1 MNEQQKAAEAAVFD
15 QTNILPRK
23 RMLIVY
29 SALAVSLFTSFVDQN
44 GIGVALPT
52 IAKELNAES
61 TISWAGTSSLIAMT
75 IFQVLYGRL
84 SDLFGK
90 LHAISFQIRS
100 NTIPRQESRLLVS
113 TSVAVSQRIALWF
126 CTECYDALRLSRS
139 CWCCQWRCH
148 VLIHDDSLG
157 CYHLE
162 RTRQVSR
169 HPWFLRWS
177 R

>member
-29 SALAVSLFTSFVDQN
+29 SALAVSLFTSLVDQN

-61 TISWAGTSSLIAMT
+61 TISWAGTSSLISMT

-90 LHAISFQIRS
+90 
-100 NTIPRQESRLLVS
+100 
-113 TSVAVSQRIALWF
+113 
-126 CTECYDALRLSRS
+126 
-139 CWCCQWRCH
+139 
-148 VLIHDDSLG
+148 
-157 CYHLE
+157 
-162 RTRQVSR
+162 
-169 HPWFLRWS
+169 
-177 R
+177 

>member
-29 SALAVSLFTSFVDQN
+29 SALAVSLFNSFVDQN

-52 IAKELNAES
+52 IAKELKAES

-90 LHAISFQIRS
+90 
-100 NTIPRQESRLLVS
+100 
-113 TSVAVSQRIALWF
+113 
-126 CTECYDALRLSRS
+126 
-139 CWCCQWRCH
+139 
-148 VLIHDDSLG
+148 
-157 CYHLE
+157 
-162 RTRQVSR
+162 
-169 HPWFLRWS
+169 
-177 R
+177 

>member
-52 IAKELNAES
+52 IAKELKAES

-90 LHAISFQIRS
+90 WHATSFRYRS
-100 NTIPRQESRLLVS
+100 DAIPRQKSRSPIS
-113 TSVAVSQRIALWF
+113 TSVVVSQRTALWF
-126 CTECYDALRLSRS
+126 FTECYDALRLSRP
-139 CWCCQWRCH
+139 CWRCQWRCH
-148 VLIHDDSLG
+148 VLVHDD
-157 CYHLE
+157 C
-162 RTRQVSR
+162 
-169 HPWFLRWS
+169 F
-177 R
+177 

>member
-90 LHAISFQIRS
+90 
-100 NTIPRQESRLLVS
+100 
-113 TSVAVSQRIALWF
+113 
-126 CTECYDALRLSRS
+126 
-139 CWCCQWRCH
+139 
-148 VLIHDDSLG
+148 
-157 CYHLE
+157 
-162 RTRQVSR
+162 
-169 HPWFLRWS
+169 
-177 R
+177 